1 MNSSGRKGTHPSED
15 PNSLF
20 SLAQEL
26 SLEEIM
32 QRLRED
38 AQGSPAHEQKQA
50 VTDAHESIQSIE
62 PARAPL
68 SLPPE
73 LSLEEIMLRV
83 QKEVRRRR
91 GESTQGASGA
101 VMGDPAGNGELPR
114 WESSLPRLPVSRE
127 YVLKDLLQFA
137 DADFIDTAYQIILR
151 RPADVAGREH
161 FLTALRAGHLSKV
174 EILGLIRFSDE
185 GMQRGVHVDGLLLP
199 YKLHRWRHLPVIGRV
214 LAFAM
219 AVVRLPRLAMQLQA
233 MENAAARE
241 SQNIGR
247 LLNRVDEAVEGR
259 FVDVDNAVGLVRT
272 ELLQSITAR
281 AEDLREIAVR
291 ADSLQMIVEA
301 RDDELRAYK
310 AEREKYDRNVLQQLG
325 EQGSVT
331 ANLAD
336 EFRAHKAERELR
348 DGDMLR
354 QLGEQGSITASLADE
369 FRAHKAERE
378 LRDGDMLRQLGEQGS
393 ITASLADEFR
403 AHKAERE
410 LRDDD
415 MLRRLGEQ
423 GSITASLVD
432 EFRAH
437 KAEREQRDHDILHR
451 LGEQGSVTAG
461 LADELRA
468 HIAEREQ
475 QDHDMLQKLN
485 ENGSATA
492 RVSDSVYENHRS
504 LLDVQRRLMAF
515 LDTTARPVPE
525 SGERAI
531 PDHLFAGDQVL
542 NAQYVSFEDEFRGE
556 REDIKTRAVRYLETL
571 ASAGVEHADG
581 IVLDLGC
588 GRGEWLELLTEQGYA
603 CRGVDLNNVMLED
616 SLARGFDV
624 VEADAVEYL
633 RGLADDSLAAITS
646 MHLVEHLPY
655 NVLIRLLDEAIRVLR
670 PGGVLILETPNPEN
684 ITVGSCWFYLDPTH
698 RNPIPPALLQWVV
711 QQRGFAQPVVERLSE
726 HRGVPDIQRV
736 SEDVPGAAQINQMIE
751 WFTAA
756 PDYAVIARKP

>member
-1 MNSSGRKGTHPSED
+1 MRRKNQKMNSSGRKGTRPSED

-32 QRLRED
+32 QRLREG
-38 AQGSPAHEQKQA
+38 AQSSPAHGKNQ
-50 VTDAHESIQSIE
+50 VDPDVSESIQPTE
-62 PARAPL
+62 PPRPPL
-68 SLPPE
+68 PFPLE
-73 LSLEEIMLRV
+73 LSLEEIMVRI

-91 GESTQGASGA
+91 DESGQGASDA
-101 VMGDPAGNGELPR
+101 VTEGSVDNGGLPR
-114 WESSLPRLPVSRE
+114 WESSLPRLPVGRE

-137 DADFIDTAYQIILR
+137 DADFIDTTYRIILR
-151 RPADVAGREH
+151 RPADAAGREH
-161 FLTALRAGHLSKV
+161 FLAALRAGHLSKV

-219 AVVRLPRLAMQLQA
+219 AVVRLPRLAMQLQT

-259 FVDVDNAVGLVRT
+259 FADIDNAVGLVRA

-281 AEDLREIAVR
+281 AEDLREVAAR
-291 ADSLQMIVEA
+291 ANSLQMIVEA
-301 RDDELRAYK
+301 RGDELRAYK
-310 AEREKYDRNVLQQLG
+310 AEREQHDRNMLQ
-325 EQGSVT
+325 
-331 ANLAD
+331 
-336 EFRAHKAERELR
+336 
-348 DGDMLR
+348 

-369 FRAHKAERE
+369 
-378 LRDGDMLRQLGEQGS
+378 L
-393 ITASLADEFR
+393 
-403 AHKAERE
+403 
-410 LRDDD
+410 
-415 MLRRLGEQ
+415 
-423 GSITASLVD
+423 
-432 EFRAH
+432 RAH
-437 KAEREQRDHDILHR
+437 KAEREQRDHDILQQLGERGSAIAR
-451 LGEQGSVTAG
+451 LGA
-461 LADELRA
+461 
-468 HIAEREQ
+468 
-475 QDHDMLQKLN
+475 
-485 ENGSATA
+485 SA
-492 RVSDSVYENHRS
+492 YENHRS
-504 LLDVQRRLMAF
+504 ILDVQRRLMAF
-515 LDTTARPVPE
+515 LDTAVVRQVPE

-531 PDHLFAGDQVL
+531 PDHVSAGDQVL

-556 REDIKTRAVRYLETL
+556 REDIKMRTAHYLETL
-571 ASAGVEHADG
+571 AAAGIEHAG
-581 IVLDLGC
+581 GVVLDLGC
-588 GRGEWLELLTEQGYA
+588 GRGEWLEVLSEQGYT

-624 VEADAVEYL
+624 VEADAVDYL

-646 MHLVEHLPY
+646 MHLVEHLPH

-684 ITVGSCWFYLDPTH
+684 LTVGSCWFYLDPTH

>member
-1 MNSSGRKGTHPSED
+1 MRRKNQKMNSSGRKGTRSSED

-20 SLAQEL
+20 SLTQEL

-32 QRLRED
+32 QRLREG
-38 AQGSPAHEQKQA
+38 AQSSPAHGKNQ
-50 VTDAHESIQSIE
+50 VDTDVSESIQPTE
-62 PARAPL
+62 PPRPPL
-68 SLPPE
+68 PFPPE
-73 LSLEEIMLRV
+73 LSLEEIMVRI

-91 GESTQGASGA
+91 DESGQGASDA
-101 VMGDPAGNGELPR
+101 VTEGSVDNGGLPR
-114 WESSLPRLPVSRE
+114 WESSLPRLPVGRE

-137 DADFIDTAYQIILR
+137 DADFIDTTYRIILR
-151 RPADVAGREH
+151 RPADAAGREH
-161 FLTALRAGHLSKV
+161 FLAALRAGHLSKV

-219 AVVRLPRLAMQLQA
+219 AVVRLPRLAMQLQT

-259 FVDVDNAVGLVRT
+259 FADIDNAVGLVRA

-281 AEDLREIAVR
+281 AEDLREVAAR

-301 RDDELRAYK
+301 QGDELRAYK
-310 AEREKYDRNVLQQLG
+310 AEREQHDRNMLQQLG

-331 ANLAD
+331 ASLAD
-336 EFRAHKAERELR
+336 ELRAHKAEHEQR
-348 DGDMLR
+348 DHDILQ
-354 QLGEQGSITASLADE
+354 QLGEQGSVTASLADE
-369 FRAHKAERE
+369 
-378 LRDGDMLRQLGEQGS
+378 L
-393 ITASLADEFR
+393 
-403 AHKAERE
+403 
-410 LRDDD
+410 
-415 MLRRLGEQ
+415 
-423 GSITASLVD
+423 
-432 EFRAH
+432 RAH
-437 KAEREQRDHDILHR
+437 KAEREQRDHDILQQLGERGSAIAR
-451 LGEQGSVTAG
+451 LGA
-461 LADELRA
+461 
-468 HIAEREQ
+468 
-475 QDHDMLQKLN
+475 
-485 ENGSATA
+485 SA
-492 RVSDSVYENHRS
+492 YENHRS
-504 LLDVQRRLMAF
+504 ILDVQRRLMAF
-515 LDTTARPVPE
+515 LDTAVVRQVPE

-531 PDHLFAGDQVL
+531 PDHVSAGDQVL

-556 REDIKTRAVRYLETL
+556 REDIKMRAAHYLETL
-571 ASAGVEHADG
+571 AAAGIEHADG
-581 IVLDLGC
+581 VVLDLGC
-588 GRGEWLELLTEQGYA
+588 GRGEWLEVLSERGYT

-624 VEADAVEYL
+624 VEADAVDHL

-646 MHLVEHLPY
+646 MHLVEHLPH

-684 ITVGSCWFYLDPTH
+684 LTVGSCWFYLDPTH
-698 RNPIPPALLQWVV
+698 RNPIPPALLQWIV

-726 HRGVPDIQRV
+726 HRGVPDIQSV
-736 SEDVPGAAQINQMIE
+736 SEDIPGAAQINQMIE

>member
-1 MNSSGRKGTHPSED
+1 MRGKNQKMNSSGRKGIRPSED

-38 AQGSPAHEQKQA
+38 AHGSPAHEQKQA
-50 VTDAHESIQSIE
+50 NPDAHESIQSTE
-62 PARAPL
+62 PPRAPL
-68 SLPPE
+68 PLPHE
-73 LSLEEIMLRV
+73 LSLEEIMVRV

-91 GESTQGASGA
+91 DESAQGTSGA
-101 VMGDPAGNGELPR
+101 VTVGPAGNGGLPR

-137 DADFIDTAYQIILR
+137 DADFIDTAYRIILR
-151 RPADVAGREH
+151 RPADAAGREH
-161 FLTALRAGHLSKV
+161 FLAALRAGHLSKV

-219 AVVRLPRLAMQLQA
+219 AVIRLPRLAMQLQT

-241 SQNIGR
+241 SQDIGR

-281 AEDLREIAVR
+281 AEDLREIVVR

-301 RDDELRAYK
+301 RGDELRAYK
-310 AEREKYDRNVLQQLG
+310 AEREQHDRNMLQQLG

-331 ANLAD
+331 A
-336 EFRAHKAERELR
+336 
-348 DGDMLR
+348 
-354 QLGEQGSITASLADE
+354 SLADE
-369 FRAHKAERE
+369 
-378 LRDGDMLRQLGEQGS
+378 L
-393 ITASLADEFR
+393 
-403 AHKAERE
+403 
-410 LRDDD
+410 
-415 MLRRLGEQ
+415 
-423 GSITASLVD
+423 
-432 EFRAH
+432 RAH
-437 KAEREQRDHDILHR
+437 KAEREQRDD
-451 LGEQGSVTAG
+451 
-461 LADELRA
+461 
-468 HIAEREQ
+468 
-475 QDHDMLQKLN
+475 DMLRQLGAQ
-485 ENGSATA
+485 GSATA
-492 RVSDSVYENHRS
+492 RLGASAYENHRS

-515 LDTTARPVPE
+515 LDTTVRQVPE
-525 SGERAI
+525 SGEHAI
-531 PDHLFAGDQVL
+531 VDHVSAGDQVL

-556 REDIKTRAVRYLETL
+556 REDIKMRAAHYLEAL
-571 ASAGVEHADG
+571 AAAGIEHAG
-581 IVLDLGC
+581 GVVLDLGC
-588 GRGEWLELLTEQGYA
+588 GRGEWLEVLSEQGYT
-603 CRGVDLNNVMLED
+603 CRGVDLNSVMLED
-616 SLARGFDV
+616 SLVRGFDV
-624 VEADAVEYL
+624 VEADAVDYL

-646 MHLVEHLPY
+646 MHLVEHLPH

-684 ITVGSCWFYLDPTH
+684 LTVGSCWFYLDPTH
-698 RNPIPPALLQWVV
+698 RNPIPPALLQWIV
-711 QQRGFAQPVVERLSE
+711 QQRGFAQPVIERLSE

>member
-1 MNSSGRKGTHPSED
+1 MRGKNQKMNSSGRKGTRPSED

-38 AQGSPAHEQKQA
+38 AHGSPAHEQKQA
-50 VTDAHESIQSIE
+50 DPDAHESIQSTE
-62 PARAPL
+62 PPRAPL
-68 SLPPE
+68 PLPHE
-73 LSLEEIMLRV
+73 LSLEEIMVRV

-91 GESTQGASGA
+91 DESAQGTSGA
-101 VMGDPAGNGELPR
+101 VTGGSVGNGGLPR
-114 WESSLPRLPVSRE
+114 WESPLPRLPVSRE

-137 DADFIDTAYQIILR
+137 DADFIDTAYRIILR
-151 RPADVAGREH
+151 RPADAAGREH
-161 FLTALRAGHLSKV
+161 FLAALRAGHLSKV

-219 AVVRLPRLAMQLQA
+219 AVVRLPRLAMQLQT

-241 SQNIGR
+241 SQDIGR

-259 FVDVDNAVGLVRT
+259 FVDVDNAVDLVRT
-272 ELLQSITAR
+272 ELLQSITTS
-281 AEDLREIAVR
+281 AEDLREIATR

-301 RDDELRAYK
+301 RGDELRAYK
-310 AEREKYDRNVLQQLG
+310 AEREQHDRNILQQLGEQGSATASLADELRAHKAEREQHDRNMLRQLG

-331 ANLAD
+331 A
-336 EFRAHKAERELR
+336 
-348 DGDMLR
+348 
-354 QLGEQGSITASLADE
+354 SLADE
-369 FRAHKAERE
+369 
-378 LRDGDMLRQLGEQGS
+378 L
-393 ITASLADEFR
+393 
-403 AHKAERE
+403 
-410 LRDDD
+410 
-415 MLRRLGEQ
+415 
-423 GSITASLVD
+423 
-432 EFRAH
+432 RAH
-437 KAEREQRDHDILHR
+437 KAEREQRDHD
-451 LGEQGSVTAG
+451 
-461 LADELRA
+461 
-468 HIAEREQ
+468 
-475 QDHDMLQKLN
+475 MLQQLGAQ
-485 ENGSATA
+485 GSATA
-492 RVSDSVYENHRS
+492 RLGASAYENHRS
-504 LLDVQRRLMAF
+504 ILDVQRRLMAF
-515 LDTTARPVPE
+515 LDTAVRRAPE

-531 PDHLFAGDQVL
+531 ADHVSAGDQVL

-556 REDIKTRAVRYLETL
+556 REDIKMRAEHYLETL
-571 ASAGVEHADG
+571 TAAGIEHADG
-581 IVLDLGC
+581 VVLDLGC
-588 GRGEWLELLTEQGYA
+588 GRGEWLEVLSEQGYT

-624 VEADAVEYL
+624 VEADAVDYL

-646 MHLVEHLPY
+646 MHLVEHLPH

-684 ITVGSCWFYLDPTH
+684 LTVGSCWFYLDPTH

-736 SEDVPGAAQINQMIE
+736 SEDVPGATQINQMIE